1 MMETLVDK
9 MLAYIG
15 ELNKVRSILTSGQN
29 MKLGVGR
36 AEINIDSQSNL
47 FSIPMTVL
55 QGQIYVSLTQ
65 YVTWIENK
73 IKDTAQEIIDI

>member
-1 MMETLVDK
+1 METLVDK